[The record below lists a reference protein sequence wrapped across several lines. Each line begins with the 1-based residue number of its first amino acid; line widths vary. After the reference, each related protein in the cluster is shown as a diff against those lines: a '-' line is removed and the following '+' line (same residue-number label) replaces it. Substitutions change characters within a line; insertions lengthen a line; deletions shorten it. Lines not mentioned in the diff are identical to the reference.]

1 MHHMYLFSN
10 LNETALKQTEIL
22 QGLKSKKKKKEVIS
36 SIWEHQEIEN
46 QQRKQKL
53 ISQVLLSNTHLT
65 LMQQKVKTRTC
76 RQFLV
81 ILSPSKQM

>member
-22 QGLKSKKKKKEVIS
+22 QGFKSNKKKRKEVIS
-36 SIWEHQEIEN
+36 SIWEQEIEN